1 MAIRVAASSW
11 APLFCWSL
19 VNLTTLLRFLPIPG
33 FLFISSSFH
42 FSYGLLFFLL
52 LSFCALVQ
60 SLSSS
65 ILHRLYLIPVYM
77 LEVLPPFCSLSFSS
91 RFIWSRQQLQPLK
104 ECPAYLSLRP
114 SIPLFSAPPWHSSLS
129 LVLSSQTH
137 GFNFGL
143 PASLSPAIL
152 YLVSSQAFA
161 CICVRMCDDHIMN
174 VCAPKRHL
182 KLIIKLY
189 IVNKGLVAFQTWSL
203 HFESI

>member
-1 MAIRVAASSW
+1 MAYSFSSCSHFVHQFSHC
-11 APLFCWSL
+11 PPPFFIVCIS
-19 VNLTTLLRFLPIPG
+19 
-33 FLFISSSFH
+33 FLFICWKYYLHSALFLSRHASSDPGSNY
-42 FSYGLLFFLL
+42 SPSKSVLL
-52 LSFCALVQ
+52 
-60 SLSSS
+60 
-65 ILHRLYLIPVYM
+65 IY
-77 LEVLPPFCSLSFSS
+77 
-91 RFIWSRQQLQPLK
+91 
-104 ECPAYLSLRP
+104 P

-189 IVNKGLVAFQTWSL
+189 IVNKGLVAFQT
-203 HFESI
+203 

>member
-1 MAIRVAASSW
+1 MSASVLLLTCKPDDSPYISSHSW
-11 APLFCWSL
+11 
-19 VNLTTLLRFLPIPG
+19 
-33 FLFISSSFH
+33 LFIH
-42 FSYGLLFFLL
+42 LLVFSLQLWLTLFPP
-52 LSFCALVQ
+52 ALVQ
-60 SLSSS
+60 SLSTS

-143 PASLSPAIL
+143 PLCLRP
-152 YLVSSQAFA
+152 F
-161 CICVRMCDDHIMN
+161 CIWFPHKPLPVFVC
-174 VCAPKRHL
+174 VCAT
-182 KLIIKLY
+182 II
-189 IVNKGLVAFQTWSL
+189 
-203 HFESI
+203 